1 MDNNQKLI
9 YYKYLL
15 DTGRIDEITYRD
27 EVNKL
32 KNPRIKRALNTTLE
46 TKLTVIVL
54 VVFAVFMAWNI
65 RKSSIKKA
73 FENIDDFYN
82 IPSPVQQSASGQVI
96 KTIDDTDVEITFKYS
111 YVLAGRVVDVQP
123 YLPTKIQNKLSPI
136 DIGVT
141 WGFLARDEY
150 HNTVEWSSAGTRFL
164 TFRTN
169 NTELTSNMNRVTQ
182 HLSNN
187 HLIPAT
193 DELERQ
199 IKSIK
204 EGDYIKLDGY
214 LVDVYHTVG
223 TNGYFK
229 WNSSISRS
237 DGGDGACEVIY
248 VTNLSWLETANQ

>member
-32 KNPRIKRALNTTLE
+32 KNPRIKRIQNTTLE

-54 VVFAVFMAWNI
+54 LVFIIVMVWNI
-65 RKSSIKKA
+65 RNNSMKKT

-82 IPSPVQQSASGQVI
+82 IPAPVQQSASGKVI
-96 KTIDDTDVEITFKYS
+96 KTIDNTDIEITFKYS
-111 YVLAGRVVDVQP
+111 YILAGRVVDVQP
-123 YLPTKIQNKLSPI
+123 YLPTKVQNKLSPI

-150 HNTVEWSSAGTRFL
+150 HDTIKWSSAGTRFL
-164 TFRTN
+164 NFRTQN
-169 NTELTSNMNRVTQ
+169 PELTRNMNRVSQ

-193 DELERQ
+193 DEIEKQ

-204 EGDYIKLDGY
+204 EGDFIKIEGY
-214 LVDVYHTVG
+214 LVNVYHDIG
-223 TNGYFK
+223 TMDILHG
-229 WNSSISRS
+229 IQVHL
-237 DGGDGACEVIY
+237 EVI
-248 VTNLSWLETANQ
+248 VEMELVK